1 VGANEKKMT
10 TMKGCIKCHGPT
22 DHGGHCERCDPS
34 QLESLSPSRAAPCS
48 AGPAAF
54 PVNPERDE
62 KGNAVLYPGMVR
74 YEGVAAIFGT
84 AATDQFVILA
94 PTVEGLKRALSDHN
108 ITNSLN
114 VGACRIATLESLP
127 NA

>member
-22 DHGGHCERCDPS
+22 DHGGHCERCDSS
-34 QLESLSPSRAAPCS
+34 QLESLSPSGAAPCS
-48 AGPAAF
+48 AAPVKF

-62 KGNAVLYPGMVR
+62 NGNAVLYPGMTKF
-74 YEGVAAIFGT
+74 EGVAGLYNT
-84 AATDQFVILA
+84 EDGEVVILA
-94 PTVEGLKRALSDHN
+94 PTFEALETHVRKMGVSDE
-108 ITNSLN
+108 ISRDRCILSTWS
-114 VGACRIATLESLP
+114 RLP